1 MEKFT
6 VLFHPCE
13 NLDNYVNNTYTYR
26 PLYTH
31 HFFTND
37 DNNSA
42 IQWVRYDVYYIVDT
56 FELFIKVSGQLYMS
70 KEESEIRR
78 ALYVVYKSIYTHIPE
93 YTLILDESTFK
104 HLLYMRSVGSNRFI
118 PPGRIIVEIPLD
130 NSSIFQLRYCL
141 FDENSNSPTS
151 SSSTPDYSKYHGKR
165 LGVDDDEYLEFSDKS
180 IYFRNP
186 LDSINFDEDIYNECY
201 MNISHK
207 GNFDNC
213 LIYDIVS
220 HINKNPRDRPKHVRK
235 ATFDRLNFS
244 NPENFAILH
253 RRLEWFY
260 HWFIEGASNIKTD
273 SRWSIF
279 IPMIIFT
286 HNVDNDHS
294 RTSNPISKMLTSNDD
309 FKKSIANRLED
320 LKEES
325 IRQMILEQ
333 HLGVISELV
342 NLKNR
347 RSPTSKLGNSNK
359 SFSVT
364 ILGMVTAY
372 YFFTI
377 NKDRLRISQFMIF
390 PNYNGK
396 GFGLWVL
403 EFIYRFGIMDS
414 GVREI
419 TVEDPTSTFM
429 VLRYIVALKLCFES
443 SLVDPHILYGNDRNS
458 MRIFK
463 IFSKESSIPSREYIS
478 SICKESKSHASKLV
492 EILQLANILPNPIST
507 DFFVS
512 RLSNKRQKISNIDVK
527 MSLFVQSDMYIDY
540 CDKLKNKLKFDE
552 LKTTGNKSKPEKNS
566 PSKYLNSV
574 SLKRNIGFQLDSIL
588 DHMCNETISG
598 YIRAINKL
606 RKIFPKE

>member
-6 VLFHPCE
+6 VQFHPCE
-13 NLDNYVNNTYTYR
+13 NLDNYVNNSYTYR

-37 DNNSA
+37 DNSSA

-70 KEESEIRR
+70 KDESEIRK
-78 ALYVVYKSIYTHIPE
+78 ALYVVYKSIFTHIPE
-93 YTLILDESTFK
+93 HTLILDESTFK
-104 HLLYMRSVGSNRFI
+104 HLLYMRSVGTNRFI

-130 NSSIFQLRYCL
+130 NCSIFQLRYCV
-141 FDENSNSPTS
+141 FEENANSPTS
-151 SSSTPDYSKYHGKR
+151 SSSTPEYSKYHGKR
-165 LGVDDDEYLEFSDKS
+165 LPGDDDAYPEFSDKS
-180 IYFRNP
+180 IYFRNT
-186 LDSINFDEDIYNECY
+186 LDSGHFDEELYHECY

-213 LIYDIVS
+213 LIYDIVR
-220 HINKNPRDRPKHVRK
+220 HINRSRRDRPRHGRR
-235 ATFDRLNFS
+235 ASFDRLNFS
-244 NPENFAILH
+244 TPENFAILH

-273 SRWSIF
+273 ARWSIF
-279 IPMIIFT
+279 VPMIIFT
-286 HNVDNDHS
+286 HNVDNEHS
-294 RTSNPISKMLTSNDD
+294 RTSNPISKMLTSNEE
-309 FKKSIANRLED
+309 FKNSITNRVEEKKEE
-320 LKEES
+320 KEES
-325 IRQMILEQ
+325 IRQKIMQ
-333 HLGVISELV
+333 QQVGVISELV
-342 NLKNR
+342 NVKNR
-347 RSPTSKLGNSNK
+347 RSPTSKLGSSNK
-359 SFSVT
+359 RYSVT

-403 EFIYRFGIMDS
+403 EFIYRFGIMDT

-443 SLVDPHILYGNDRNS
+443 TLVDPHILYGNERNS
-458 MRIFK
+458 LRIFK
-463 IFSKESSIPSREYIS
+463 IFAKESSIPSREHIS
-478 SICKESKSHASKLV
+478 SICKESKSHAAKLV

-507 DFFVS
+507 EFFVS
-512 RLSNKRQKISNIDVK
+512 RHSNKRQKMSNIDVK
-527 MSLFVQSDMYIDY
+527 LSLFVQSDMYMDFF
-540 CDKLKNKLKFDE
+540 DKLKSKIKFEE
-552 LKTTGNKSKPEKNS
+552 LKTTGIKSKAEKGS
-566 PSKYLNSV
+566 PNKYVHSV
-574 SLKRNIGFQLDSIL
+574 SL
-588 DHMCNETISG
+588 SG
-598 YIRAINKL
+598 MTLFRSTHFWTTCATRRYRDT
-606 RKIFPKE
+606 